1 MNTNQRRLLT
11 ALSAAMITI
20 AAGSAMAIADQPTNN
35 KAGAQSV
42 AQIATS
48 SLNLQPGDERI
59 IEQAIASPLVFEEI
73 ANEQT
78 FTGQLIVHPKTH
90 ALTRASAR
98 VSPMLV
104 KSSAMVNEYVVDVP
118 RGMSEGEMAA
128 ILMATGEYEF
138 VEPNWTLYP
147 TVIPNDSQFG
157 SSWQHTRIQ
166 SAAAWDL
173 HTGTSSITV
182 AICDTGVDDNHPDL
196 VAAFVPGYNSA
207 NNRAEVDGGL
217 VDDIFGHGTFVA
229 GCAAA
234 QGNNGTGVVGVGW
247 DFSIM
252 PIRVT
257 NNTNGTAS
265 LFDLV
270 EGARWAAENGAQAIN
285 VSFTGGTSASNQTA
299 GEYIKTQGGLLFWAA
314 GNASSNISPN
324 RPDYVIVAST
334 TSSDNRSGFSNFGAA
349 VDVAAPGSSVRSTQ
363 RGGGYGN
370 SSGTS
375 FASPIAAG
383 VGAMI
388 FSVNPNF
395 SGDDVQF
402 ILYNSV
408 DDLGAAGRDDFYGR
422 GRVNTRQAIELA
434 QTYIRPTLTPIAESF
449 EDNDWQ
455 SLFVATTGSVN
466 SASEAQAP
474 DGSSVLVIDN
484 NDVVETV
491 PLAGRSLTDDAVLG
505 FELKASSIE
514 AGESLDIQYLENPET
529 APNTWTTIH
538 SVTGEG
544 LVSSAFVRFDF
555 VLPSEYEWHGV
566 KLRFVANGSDSGD
579 AWMVDSLSVNTL
591 ADSTAPLTDNF
602 ESGLITETKWADNQG
617 ADTAFA
623 DGNFALA
630 MSDADVLESRDIPLD
645 QFGIVPAFIRFDA
658 WKDAQATGSDELL
671 VEVFNVIGNWET
683 VGTISAA
690 DLSTNP
696 ELIELNM
703 PFTAIGIPNARLR
716 LSSNTTGLFMI
727 DNVYVG
733 VDELIGGCN
742 EADLAEPFGSLN
754 FFDISAFLSAF
765 SDNDPSADITGDGTF
780 NFFDISAYLS
790 IFSAGCP

>member
-42 AQIATS
+42 AQIAS
-48 SLNLQPGDERI
+48 RSLNLQPGDERI

-73 ANEQT
+73 ANERA

-118 RGMSEGEMAA
+118 KGMSEGEMAA

-173 HTGTSSITV
+173 HTGTSNITV

-247 DFSIM
+247 NFSIM

-314 GNASSNISPN
+314 GNASSNVSPN

-349 VDVAAPGSSVRSTQ
+349 IDVAAPGSGVRSTQ

-408 DDLGAAGRDDFYGR
+408 DDLGATGRDDFFGR

-434 QTYIRPTLTPIAESF
+434 QTYVPPTLTPIAESF
-449 EDNDWQ
+449 EDNGWQ
-455 SLFVATTGSVN
+455 SLLVATTGSVN

-514 AGESLDIQYLENPET
+514 PGESLDIQYLENPET

-566 KLRFVANGSDSGD
+566 KLRFVANGSESGD
-579 AWMVDSLSVNTL
+579 SWMMDSFSINTL
-591 ADSTAPLTDNF
+591 QASIAPLEDGF
-602 ESGLITETKWADNQG
+602 DSGLISATIWDDNQG
-617 ADTAFA
+617 VQAVFA
-623 DGNFALA
+623 DNDFAVA
-630 MSDADVLESRDIPLD
+630 MSDGDVLESRDIPLD

-716 LSSNTTGLFMI
+716 LTSSTAGLFMI

-742 EADLAEPFGSLN
+742 EADLAEPYGSLN

-765 SDNDPSADITGDGTF
+765 SDNDPSADITGDGTY
-780 NFFDISAYLS
+780 NFFDISAFLS